1 MLQLKKSCAEWEVTR
16 IARRRPENSRQV
28 LITRRNK
35 AMTILE
41 QYIECMKKGDE
52 VALADLFNEYGV
64 LHDSSVIKAGMDT
77 IHLEGKMAVEMMFH
91 HKFGFNGGPFPIH
104 SVKYVGD
111 NTVWYFITYN
121 DHVIPVTA
129 FLSETDE
136 NGKIKRL
143 NIYPL

>member
-64 LHDSSVIKAGMDT
+64 LHDSSIIKAGMDT

>member
-77 IHLEGKMAVEMMFH
+77 IHLEGKLAVEMMFH
-91 HKFGFNGGPFPIH
+91 HKFGFNGAHFR
-104 SVKYVGD
+104 
-111 NTVWYFITYN
+111 F
-121 DHVIPVTA
+121 TA
-129 FLSETDE
+129 
-136 NGKIKRL
+136 
-143 NIYPL
+143 